1 MINKTIFLK
10 GLNNMDFTHITEIKE
25 LSEEAKAF
33 LVYFVSQDL
42 TNLGDN
48 LYFLPC
54 KIPLGNKVIKYKTAF
69 NNDLDGRLE
78 YWIVFD
84 KDKTIGV
91 AQRLTY
97 ADKFETSFLH
107 FQLNHGNDTYLKA
120 TISKMPMVI
129 MH

>member
-1 MINKTIFLK
+1 
-10 GLNNMDFTHITEIKE
+10 MDFTHVTEIKE

-42 TNLGDN
+42 TNIADN
-48 LYFLPC
+48 LCFLPC
-54 KIPLGNKVIKYKTAF
+54 NIPFGSKTIKYKTAF

-84 KDKTIGV
+84 KDKVTGV

-97 ADKFETSFLH
+97 EDKFETSFIH
-107 FQLNHGNDTYLKA
+107 FKLNHESDTYLKA

-129 MH
+129 MG